1 MPSRA
6 AVLVFAAALLL
17 PALASCAS
25 YDPHDRI
32 VRARF
37 LCTDGRRLRVQ
48 FRLDRHDALI
58 AGDGMKRPVVLPA
71 TGAERGR
78 SYAGLAEGGG
88 YSLSG
93 LGDRIDWASPGASA
107 VTCDETH

>member
-6 AVLVFAAALLL
+6 AHLILAAALVL
-17 PALASCAS
+17 PSLAGCAS

-58 AGDGMKRPVVLPA
+58 AGDGLKRPIVLPA

-78 SYAGLAEGGG
+78 SYAGLGEGGG

-93 LGDRIDWASPGASA
+93 LGDRVDWRSPAAKG
-107 VTCDETH
+107 VTCDETR